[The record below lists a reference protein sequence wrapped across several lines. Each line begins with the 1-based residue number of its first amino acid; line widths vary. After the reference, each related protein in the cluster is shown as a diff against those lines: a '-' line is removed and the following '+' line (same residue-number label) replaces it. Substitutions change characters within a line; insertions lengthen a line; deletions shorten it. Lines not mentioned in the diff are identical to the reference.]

1 MTRGAKPQILIIGA
15 GSVGRRHARNLES
28 LGATIACF
36 DPRQDRLAEARKELK
51 KVEVFDDLERALSA
65 FYAGA
70 VIASPPSFHVPQALE
85 CLRRRI
91 PILLEKPVSPDLGAA
106 LTLQEVAS
114 SGTTPILLGYTYRWW
129 PPLIHLRNR
138 IRANAVGPLRHARFV
153 MSAHLADWHPW
164 ERYQDFF
171 MASRDQGGGALLDE
185 SHFIDL
191 MLWFFGAPSAVTGN
205 VEHLSNLE
213 ITTDDNVD
221 MIVRYPDNFRVT
233 IHLDLFGRPHQKSI
247 TVVGEDGT
255 LECLFDPNLVSES
268 VHGREAAITKFEC
281 ERNDMFLAEAKEFLD
296 VIERGKPLSCSL
308 DDGVEV
314 LRAVEAVRRS
324 AAEDRTIVFRE
335 S

>member
-1 MTRGAKPQILIIGA
+1 
-15 GSVGRRHARNLES
+15 
-28 LGATIACF
+28 
-36 DPRQDRLAEARKELK
+36 
-51 KVEVFDDLERALSA
+51 VFDDLERALSA
-65 FYAGA
+65 SYTGA

-91 PILLEKPVSPDLGAA
+91 PILLEKPLSPDLGDA
-106 LTLQEVAS
+106 LTLQRAASQVA
-114 SGTTPILLGYTYRWW
+114 TPILLGYTYRWW
-129 PPLIHLRNR
+129 PPLNHLQRR
-138 IRANAVGPLRHARFV
+138 IRANAVGTLRHARFV

-191 MLWFFGAPSAVTGN
+191 MLWFFGTPSAVTGN

-221 MIVRYPDNFRVT
+221 MIVRYPNNFRVT

-255 LECLFDPNLVSES
+255 LECLFDPNIVSES
-268 VHGREAAITKFEC
+268 VQGGESVITRFEC

-296 VIERGKPLSCSL
+296 VIEGGKAVSCSL

-314 LRAVEAVRRS
+314 LRTVEAARRS
-324 AAEDRTIVFRE
+324 AAEDRTIVLRE

>member
-1 MTRGAKPQILIIGA
+1 
-15 GSVGRRHARNLES
+15 VG
-28 LGATIACF
+28 G
-36 DPRQDRLAEARKELK
+36 
-51 KVEVFDDLERALSA
+51 
-65 FYAGA
+65 
-70 VIASPPSFHVPQALE
+70 
-85 CLRRRI
+85 
-91 PILLEKPVSPDLGAA
+91 
-106 LTLQEVAS
+106 
-114 SGTTPILLGYTYRWW
+114 
-129 PPLIHLRNR
+129 
-138 IRANAVGPLRHARFV
+138 LRHARFV

-191 MLWFFGAPSAVTGN
+191 MLWFFGSPSAVTGN

-221 MIVRYPDNFRVT
+221 MIVRYPNNFRVT

-268 VHGREAAITKFEC
+268 LQGREPVITKFKC

-296 VIERGKPLSCSL
+296 VIEGGKPVSCSL

-314 LRAVEAVRRS
+314 LRTVEAVRRS
-324 AAEDRTIVFRE
+324 AAEDRTIVLRE
-335 S
+335 L